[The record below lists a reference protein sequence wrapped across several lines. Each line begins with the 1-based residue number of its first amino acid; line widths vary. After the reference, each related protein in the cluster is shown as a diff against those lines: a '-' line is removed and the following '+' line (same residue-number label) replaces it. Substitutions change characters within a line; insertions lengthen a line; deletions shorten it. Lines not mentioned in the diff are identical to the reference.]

1 MLVGHVLAPRL
12 YVMALGVLDDG
23 QWRVYEPTS
32 GHIRALDLRLVRE
45 RRLAR
50 VLGFARLHALLLPA

>member
-1 MLVGHVLAPRL
+1 
-12 YVMALGVLDDG
+12 VLDDG

-32 GHIRALDLRLVRE
+32 GQVKALDLRLVRE

-50 VLGFARLHALLLPA
+50 VLGFDRLHALFLPV